1 MTWNWLK
8 WFRPKAKDIVWEE
21 KPEQKEEKKSP
32 GIFSTHTQHKSFTL
46 EDIEKAAFPVRV
58 ARPVD
63 KAGKAMDESCTQ
75 SPAAGYRFSTLGGV
89 PDNVVGWF
97 LSQSFIGYQ
106 LCAIMAQQWLVNRAC
121 KIPPEDATR
130 NGWKITGLDPDK
142 VQQLEKIDRKRGIKK
157 QVQEFSRFN
166 RVFGI
171 RIAIFCVDSDDP
183 EYYSK
188 PFNIDGVT
196 EGSYRG
202 ISQVDP
208 YWCAPELQGIDVS
221 DPASENF
228 YEPTYWSI
236 AGKRYHRSHLV
247 LIRYSEVPD
256 VLKPTYQFGG
266 LPLPQ
271 LIWERVYGA
280 ERSANEGPQLL
291 MSKRLNVV
299 KTDLDEAMA
308 DPVKFVEKL
317 QEFAERR
324 DNFGVMPIGNADEYE
339 QHETSLGDVDSVI
352 MTEYQLVASVAE
364 MPSTKLLGTSPKGFN
379 PTGDFEMSAYR
390 ETLAS
395 IQEHEGTPFLNR
407 HYQLL
412 TKSTFGESLDVEVV
426 WNPLDEPTE
435 VEQAQTGLAKAQ
447 TAQIYQDLGVVSA
460 QQNQQKLKDDESSGY
475 EFEEDDN
482 GGDDADSERLAEQ
495 IAAILQPAVSGT
507 AVPAPTEATGQLDE
521 GELN

>member
-1 MTWNWLK
+1 MNWNWLK
-8 WFRPKAKDIVWEE
+8 WFRPKAAVIVEE
-21 KPEQKEEKKSP
+21 AKPEPEKKKRA
-32 GIFSTHTQHKSFTL
+32 GTFSTHKQHASFSL
-46 EDIEKAAFPVRV
+46 DDIERTAFPVRA

-63 KAGKAMDESCTQ
+63 ASGKAMDESCAQ
-75 SPAAGYRFSTLGGV
+75 SPSAGYRFSTIGGV
-89 PDNVVGWF
+89 PDNIVGWF
-97 LSQSFIGYQ
+97 LSQSFIGHQ
-106 LCAIMAQQWLVNRAC
+106 LCAVMAQQWLINRAC

-130 NGWKITGLDPDK
+130 NGWKITGVDPEK
-142 VQQLEKIDRKRGIKK
+142 VQRLEKIDRKRSIKR
-157 QVQEFSRFN
+157 QVQEYARFN

-183 EYYSK
+183 KYYEQ
-188 PFNIDGVT
+188 PFNIDGVP
-196 EGSYRG
+196 EGGYRG

-208 YWCAPELQGIDVS
+208 YWCAPELEGVDVT
-221 DPASENF
+221 DPSSENF
-228 YEPTYWSI
+228 YEPTYWRI
-236 AGKRYHRSHLV
+236 ANRRYHRSHLV
-247 LIRYSEVPD
+247 IIRYSEVAD
-256 VLKPTYQFGG
+256 VLKPTYMFGG

-299 KTDLDEAMA
+299 KTDLAEAMA
-308 DPVKFVEKL
+308 DPDNFLTKI
-317 QEFAERR
+317 QEFVERR
-324 DNFGVMPIGNADEYE
+324 DNFGVMPIGESDGYE

-364 MPSTKLLGTSPKGFN
+364 MPATKLLGTSPKGFN

-390 ETLAS
+390 ETLAG
-395 IQEHEGTPFLNR
+395 IQEHSCTPFLNR

-412 TKSTFGESLDVEVV
+412 TKSEFGEAMDVEVV

-435 VEQAQTGLAKAQ
+435 TEQAQTGLAKAQ

-475 EFEEDDN
+475 EFEEEDD
-482 GGDDADSERLAEQ
+482 GGEEDDGLARA
-495 IAAILQPAVSGT
+495 IATVLQPPVSGA
-507 AVPAPTEATGQLDE
+507 AVPTPTSTPGQLDE
-521 GELN
+521 GKPV